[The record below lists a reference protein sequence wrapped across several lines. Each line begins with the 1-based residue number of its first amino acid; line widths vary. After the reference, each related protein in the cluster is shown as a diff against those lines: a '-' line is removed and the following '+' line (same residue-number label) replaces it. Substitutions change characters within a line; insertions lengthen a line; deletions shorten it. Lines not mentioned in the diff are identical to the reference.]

1 MNKRDDSPSIDQAK
15 LKTFPLHG
23 HDLLLPDIVRAE
35 NASLFDASGRRYVDL
50 ESGVWCTPV
59 GHNSP
64 AVLLALAE
72 RMTSLGHVG
81 FCYSSPVVDEAADAV
96 QKLLGHEGGRC
107 AFLCSG
113 SEGIEF
119 GVRAMRTGL
128 PGKVFMTMADSYFGA
143 YGDAACAD
151 EGGWLRFDWLPCE
164 ACDRESC
171 GPDCLR
177 WADVSLDEIGAF
189 LLEPGSSSGLV
200 RFPPRKLVRT
210 LAGAVKA
217 RGGLV
222 MVNEVTTGVGRTG
235 KWFGYQHYGLE
246 PDVVALGKG
255 IGNGYPV
262 SVASLNQRA
271 VDLLGGREVPYGQ
284 SHQND
289 PMGAAVALAVIG
301 QIEGN
306 DLIARGAG
314 LSKILLEGLER
325 IGSASPLVR
334 EVRGRGLMAA
344 IELEP
349 GEVPGL
355 GRRLHRALLD
365 HGFVTCLRPGAEV
378 LRLDPPLTVDEKDL
392 RDFLDALEQ
401 ALREL

>member
-1 MNKRDDSPSIDQAK
+1 M
-15 LKTFPLHG
+15 KTFPLHG
-23 HDLLLPDIVRAE
+23 HELLLPDIVRAE
-35 NASLFDASGRRYVDL
+35 NCSLFDASGKRYVDL
-50 ESGVWCTPV
+50 EAGVWCTSI

-72 RMTSLGHVG
+72 RMTSLGHAG
-81 FCYSSPVVDEAADAV
+81 FNYSSPVVDEAAGAV
-96 QKLLGHEGGRC
+96 QNLLGHEGGRC

-113 SEGIEF
+113 SEAIEF

-128 PGKVFMTMADSYFGA
+128 PGKVFLTMADSYFGA
-143 YGDAACAD
+143 YGDAARAED
-151 EGGWLRFDWLPCE
+151 GGWLRFDWLPCQTCE
-164 ACDRESC
+164 RESC

-210 LAGAVKA
+210 LAGAVRA

-235 KWFGYQHYGLE
+235 QWFGYQHYDLE
-246 PDVVALGKG
+246 PDIVALGKG

-262 SVASLNQRA
+262 SVASLNHRA

-289 PMGAAVALAVIG
+289 PMGAAVALAVIN
-301 QIEGN
+301 QIEDN
-306 DLIARGAG
+306 ELIARGAA
-314 LSKILLEGLER
+314 LSDVLLGGLER
-325 IGSASPLVR
+325 IGTASPLVR
-334 EVRGRGLMAA
+334 EVRGRGLMAVV
-344 IELEP
+344 ELEP
-349 GEVPGL
+349 GENPGL
-355 GRRLHRALLD
+355 GARLHRALLD
-365 HGFVTCLRPGAEV
+365 RGFVTGLRPHAEV
-378 LRLDPPLTVDEKDL
+378 LRLDPPLTVDETDL
-392 RDFLDALEQ
+392 RGFLKALEQ
-401 ALREL
+401 ALRDA